1 MKSLRQCCGAGH
13 SGQQR
18 GNSHA
23 SGVPPFP
30 VPSATAICMA
40 LIFKTLPFER
50 RIRDIGHFRIWRF
63 FTCVARKASGLT
75 ECDVQQCDF
84 NSNEPV
90 YQWNSQLRRT
100 QVTNLYGIRL
110 PHQGSLLALPQ
121 GGVCLHLLGT
131 PCPHTVH
138 NYKIRDPRYP
148 GPSQTQQESPHPWYV
163 SERRFWPSPS
173 TYVFPRARLHGPRQ
187 IQRSFTSFPGRPAW
201 PDRVRCELVLKW
213 IRTTEKEEKCVFGS
227 SALTRQPNEALDGCT
242 C

>member
-90 YQWNSQLRRT
+90 HQWNSQLRRT
-100 QVTNLYGIRL
+100 EVTNLYGIRL
-110 PHQGSLLALPQ
+110 PQQGSLLALPQ

-138 NYKIRDPRYP
+138 NYKTRDPRYP
-148 GPSQTQQESPHPWYV
+148 GPSQTVNRKVLTHGTCRSGVFGHPLLHMSFHGPGCMDPDRSSGLSPHFLV
-163 SERRFWPSPS
+163 D
-173 TYVFPRARLHGPRQ
+173 Q
-187 IQRSFTSFPGRPAW
+187 PGLI
-201 PDRVRCELVLKW
+201 ELGVNW
-213 IRTTEKEEKCVFGS
+213 C
-227 SALTRQPNEALDGCT
+227 
-242 C
+242 